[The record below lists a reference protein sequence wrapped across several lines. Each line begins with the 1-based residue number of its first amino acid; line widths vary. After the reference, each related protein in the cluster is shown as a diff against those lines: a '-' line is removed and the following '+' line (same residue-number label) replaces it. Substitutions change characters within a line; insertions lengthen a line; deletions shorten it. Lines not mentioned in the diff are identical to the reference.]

1 MKVTTKIYLMK
12 DSKGNKSSVVVQ
24 DSSNYAQVCGMQD
37 KDGIS
42 LHFESEAYH
51 ISTFCHDN
59 DIELK
64 IIDTE
69 DDFDDLWNHDN
80 ELKIID
86 TEDDFN
92 DF

>member
-12 DSKGNKSSVVVQ
+12 DSEGNKESVIVQ
-24 DSSNYAQVCGMQD
+24 DSSNCAQVFGMKD
-37 KDGIS
+37 KEGKS

-69 DDFDDLWNHDN
+69 DNFDDLWN
-80 ELKIID
+80 
-86 TEDDFN
+86 F
-92 DF
+92 